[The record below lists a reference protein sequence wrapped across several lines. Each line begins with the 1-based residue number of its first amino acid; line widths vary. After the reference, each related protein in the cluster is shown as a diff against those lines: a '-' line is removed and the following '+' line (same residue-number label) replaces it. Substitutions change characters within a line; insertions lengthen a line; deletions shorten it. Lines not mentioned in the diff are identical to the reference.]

1 MKAFRAGVIF
11 FVVGP
16 PLAGFLSIAAIELI
30 NFTGTSFGQAIGSSA
45 ILVIAGFWL
54 VYLIGGLPA
63 LITGLTVAW
72 LHPLTTYPVK
82 VIAMLVGLFV
92 GLLWG
97 FLLSARYPD
106 LEGLPP
112 VLAIASA
119 IASLVCSALVF
130 RVRRTSAKDA
140 VPP

>member
-1 MKAFRAGVIF
+1 MNAFRAGVIF

-72 LHPLTTYPVK
+72 LHPLTTYPVT
-82 VIAMLVGLFV
+82 LCLSGY
-92 GLLWG
+92 
-97 FLLSARYPD
+97 LSAFSGASCCRP
-106 LEGLPP
+106 
-112 VLAIASA
+112 AIP
-119 IASLVCSALVF
+119 
-130 RVRRTSAKDA
+130 TWKDCLRCW
-140 VPP
+140 